1 MNTLPATIVAALASV
16 LGDGPVALHEPRLNG
31 NESRYLSDCLAS
43 TYVSSVGAYVDRF
56 EADLSAFTGAKHVVA
71 TVNGTS
77 ALHVALLLAGVQPGD
92 EVLVPALSFVAT
104 ANAVHYCG
112 ATPHFLDSQQ
122 STLGIDPAAMRAW
135 LTETTTVENG
145 ACVNQ
150 ATGRRIAAV
159 VPMHAYGHPCD
170 VVGVMEVAAE
180 YRLPVIEDAAE
191 SLGSLVNGQHT
202 GTFGLLGTLSFNG
215 NKIVTTGGGG
225 AILTNDS
232 HLAQRA
238 KHLTTTAKVPHR
250 WEYTHDEV
258 GYNYRMPNINAAL
271 GCAQL
276 EQIES
281 FITSKRQLFENYRA
295 ALAGIAGVQLFREP
309 LGTRSNYWLQT
320 LLLDEDQSH
329 HRDTVLKA
337 LNDNGFMA
345 RPAWTLLSSLRPFRD
360 CPSAPLPVASLL
372 EQRIINI
379 PSSSGLSETSS

>member
-1 MNTLPATIVAALASV
+1 MKTLPATIVAALASV

-104 ANAVHYCG
+104 ANAVRYCN
-112 ATPHFLDSQQ
+112 ATPHFLDSQE

-159 VPMHAYGHPCD
+159 VPMHAFGHPCD

-258 GYNYRMPNINAAL
+258 GYNYRMPNINSAL

-281 FITSKRQLFENYRA
+281 FITSKRRLFERYRE
-295 ALAGIAGVQLFREP
+295 ALAGVDGVKLFREP
-309 LGTRSNYWLQT
+309 PGTRSNYWLQT
-320 LLLDEDQSH
+320 LLLDENQAH
-329 HRDTVLKA
+329 QRDTVLKA

-345 RPAWTLLSSLRPFRD
+345 RPAWTLLPSLKPFRD

-372 EQRIINI
+372 GQRIINV
-379 PSSSGLSETSS
+379 PSSAGLV

>member
-1 MNTLPATIVAALASV
+1 MNTLPENIVAALASV
-16 LGDGPVALHEPRLNG
+16 LGEGPVALHEPRLDG
-31 NESRYLSDCLAS
+31 NESQYLSDCLAS

-56 EADLSAFTGAKHVVA
+56 EADLATFTGAKHAVV
-71 TVNGTS
+71 TINGTS
-77 ALHVALLLAGVQPGD
+77 ALHVALILADVQPSD

-104 ANAVHYCG
+104 ANAVRYCN
-112 ATPHFLDSQQ
+112 ATPHFLDSQE
-122 STLGIDPAAMRAW
+122 STLGIDPVAMRAW

-145 ACVNQ
+145 ACVNR

-159 VPMHAYGHPCD
+159 VPMHVFGHPCD

-180 YRLPVIEDAAE
+180 YRLPVVEDAAE

-281 FITSKRQLFENYRA
+281 FITSKRQLFEKYRA

-309 LGTRSNYWLQT
+309 SGTRSNYWLQT
-320 LLLDEDQSH
+320 LLLEEDQAH
-329 HRDTVLKA
+329 QRDTVLKA

-372 EQRIINI
+372 EQRLINV
-379 PSSSGLSETSS
+379 PSSAGLA

>member
-1 MNTLPATIVAALASV
+1 MNTLSENIVAALASV
-16 LGDGPVALHEPRLNG
+16 LGEGPIALHEPRLDG
-31 NESRYLSDCLAS
+31 NESQYLSDCLAS

-56 EADLSAFTGAKHVVA
+56 ETDLATFTGAKHAVA

-77 ALHVALLLAGVQPGD
+77 ALHVALILADVQPGD

-104 ANAVHYCG
+104 ANAVRYCN
-112 ATPHFLDSQQ
+112 ATPHFLDSQE

-135 LTETTTVENG
+135 LTETTAVENG
-145 ACVNQ
+145 VCVNR

-159 VPMHAYGHPCD
+159 VPMHAFGHPCD

-180 YRLPVIEDAAE
+180 YGLPVVEDAAE
-191 SLGSLVNGQHT
+191 SLGSLVSGQHT

-258 GYNYRMPNINAAL
+258 GFNYRMPNINAAL

-281 FITSKRQLFENYRA
+281 FITSKRRLFENYRE
-295 ALAGIAGVQLFREP
+295 ALTGIAGIQLFREP
-309 LGTRSNYWLQT
+309 PGTRSNYWFQT
-320 LLLDEDQSH
+320 ILLDEDQAH
-329 HRDTVLKA
+329 HRDTVLEV

-379 PSSSGLSETSS
+379 PSSSGLSETRS